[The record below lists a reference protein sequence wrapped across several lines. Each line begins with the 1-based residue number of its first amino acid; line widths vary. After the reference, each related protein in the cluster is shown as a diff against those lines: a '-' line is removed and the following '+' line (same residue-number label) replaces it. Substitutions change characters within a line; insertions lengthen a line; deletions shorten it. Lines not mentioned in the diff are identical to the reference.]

1 MDPEYMLT
9 HKLTDK
15 SDVYSLGIVFLEL
28 LTGMQPIS
36 RGKNIVREVLFFFN
50 YCTISP
56 NLIYDDIYITKK
68 TLDGKIVMKILL

>member
-36 RGKNIVREVLFFFN
+36 RGKNIVREVLFIIIALFLPILL
-50 YCTISP
+50 TISLK
-56 NLIYDDIYITKK
+56 N
-68 TLDGKIVMKILL
+68 VMKILLLY